1 MDRQGFLKPWL
12 LAASAAAGRQCKLR
26 PNLSAQYEL
35 QQLKPSRWIT
45 SSCRPE
51 RMAAPVYRSAA
62 QNVAQSSSY
71 ACRPSAI
78 SLRPQI
84 SRRRPTESQ
93 NLSQSPVAAVHT
105 SAAAAQRVAPGA
117 GSRCDGSRTDASHAQ
132 RLADDVRHVMRAVP
146 QPVSVLTCNVS
157 SSSSSSPPLSPP
169 AQSPDMP
176 ASPGARAHGATLSSL
191 TSISLDPHALV
202 SFSLR
207 LPSRMA
213 SACCASFS
221 FSGAGAGAGAGGG
234 DEAGVGG
241 AIVGVSFLSEAQ
253 ESIARILSRPTVAS
267 ATDASPAAPGPSQS
281 TVSDKTTTTTTTT
294 TVDEAET
301 LLADAERWEWVS
313 PSGCDADEVASTG
326 TEAQQQ
332 QAGAPPRLLPV
343 PIARGS
349 LGGMVC
355 EIVRAIP
362 LAELG
367 GIASGEASP
376 AAEQKRPQATSSEG
390 LGGSGSMLFI
400 ARVIKVVKAD
410 HLAVNSGGARG
421 MNAEKGAQS
430 SHPGRPLLYHD
441 RRYVT
446 VGQ

>member
-117 GSRCDGSRTDASHAQ
+117 GSWCDGSRADASHAQ

-191 TSISLDPHALV
+191 TSISLDPQALV

-221 FSGAGAGAGAGGG
+221 GAGAGTGAGGG
-234 DEAGVGG
+234 EAGVGG

-253 ESIARILSRPTVAS
+253 ESVARVLSRPPVAS
-267 ATDASPAAPGPSQS
+267 ATDASPAAPGPSRS
-281 TVSDKTTTTTTTT
+281 TLSDETTTTTTAA
-294 TVDEAET
+294 DEAET
-301 LLADAERWEWVS
+301 LLADAERWKWVS
-313 PSGCDADEVASTG
+313 PSGSDADEVTSTG

-376 AAEQKRPQATSSEG
+376 AAEQKRPQATSRQERS
-390 LGGSGSMLFI
+390 GSGSMLFI

-410 HLAVNSGGARG
+410 HLAVNPGGAG
-421 MNAEKGAQS
+421 GVEAQNGAQS

>member
-45 SSCRPE
+45 SSCRSE
-51 RMAAPVYRSAA
+51 RMVPPVYRSAA
-62 QNVAQSSSY
+62 QNVAQSSSN
-71 ACRPSAI
+71 ACRPSAT

-84 SRRRPTESQ
+84 SRRRPQSQ
-93 NLSQSPVAAVHT
+93 TLSQSPVADIHT
-105 SAAAAQRVAPGA
+105 SAAAAQRDAPGA
-117 GSRCDGSRTDASHAQ
+117 GCRCDGSRADACHAQ

-146 QPVSVLTCNVS
+146 QPVRVLTCNVS

-221 FSGAGAGAGAGGG
+221 GAGAGAGAGGG
-234 DEAGVGG
+234 DEAGIGG

-253 ESIARILSRPTVAS
+253 ESIARILSRPPVAS

-281 TVSDKTTTTTTTT
+281 TVSDKTTTTTTTA
-294 TVDEAET
+294 DEAET

-313 PSGCDADEVASTG
+313 PSGCDADDITSTG